1 MSEELYYLLLKLPE
15 YLGGHILLSMAALG
29 VGLMVSIPLGVLASR
44 RPRLSEYVLGTA
56 GILQTVPTLALL
68 ALMVPLLGGMIGF
81 VPAFIALTLYSIL
94 PILANTITGIRGID
108 PSVTEAARGLGM
120 NDWQML
126 GRVQLPLAAPV
137 IISGIRTATVLVVG
151 TATLALPVGGLSLGN
166 YIFSGLSMNNITAT
180 IFGCIFTALLAILMD
195 QLVHLL
201 ELAVQRR
208 SRRLAWCAAAG
219 FAIVL
224 LVGSYSPITQAFAA
238 PPRVVASAPF
248 TEQYILSEVMKD
260 RLESAGFRV
269 DQRQG
274 MGETIQFYALQRGK
288 IDCCVNYTG
297 NIWVT
302 LMHKKDAADA
312 KTTYEE
318 TVRFMKE
325 KYDVE
330 CLGKLGFENAY
341 VLAMREDRAAML
353 GINTIEDLAR
363 HQRKFIIAGDEQF
376 FDRPEWRWVGEK
388 YQLSFKEIKQMDPGL
403 IYGAIKDDQVQVIC
417 AYSSDGRIAANKLR
431 VLRDPKKVL
440 PPYDAIL
447 LLSRR
452 GSENAPLKEALRALV
467 GNVDPAL
474 MQQANLRVDVDEQ
487 SPRVAARELQ
497 AALLRK

>member
-1 MSEELYYLLLKLPE
+1 MNEEMYYLILKLPE
-15 YLGGHILLSMAALG
+15 YLGGHVLLSMAALG
-29 VGLMVSIPLGVLASR
+29 VGLILSVPLGALASR
-44 RPRLSEYVLGTA
+44 QPKLAEYLLGAA

-81 VPAFIALTLYSIL
+81 MPAFIALTLYSIL

-108 PSVTEAARGLGM
+108 PSLTEAARGLGM

-180 IFGCIFTALLAILMD
+180 VFGCIFTALLAILMD

-208 SRRLAWCAAAG
+208 SRRLAWCAAVG
-219 FAIVL
+219 FALVL
-224 LVGSYSPITQAFAA
+224 LVGLYSPIAQAFAA
-238 PPRVVASAPF
+238 PPQVVASAPF
-248 TEQYILSEVMKD
+248 TEQYILSEVIKD
-260 RLESAGFRV
+260 KLESAGFRV

-274 MGETIQFYALQRGK
+274 MGETIQFYALQHNK

-312 KTTYEE
+312 RTTYEA
-318 TVRFMKE
+318 TVEFLKE
-325 KYDVE
+325 KYNVE

-341 VLAMREDRAAML
+341 VLAMREDRAASL
-353 GINTIEDLAR
+353 GIHTIEDLAR
-363 HQRKFIIAGDEQF
+363 HPHRFIIAGDEQF
-376 FDRPEWRWVGEK
+376 FDRPEWRWVGAK
-388 YQLSFKEIKQMDPGL
+388 YQLGFKEIKQMDSGL
-403 IYGAIKDDQVQVIC
+403 IYGAIQDDQVQVIC
-417 AYSSDGRIAANKLR
+417 AYSSDGRITANKLR
-431 VLRDPKKVL
+431 ILGDPKKVL

-447 LLSRR
+447 LLSQK
-452 GSENAPLKEALRALV
+452 GSQNARLKEALHSLV
-467 GNVDPAL
+467 GKVDPRT
-474 MQQANLRVDVDEQ
+474 MRQANLRVDVEEQ
-487 SPRVAARELQ
+487 SPRTAARKLEE
-497 AALLRK
+497 AVSGK

>member
-1 MSEELYYLLLKLPE
+1 MSEDLYYLVAKLPE
-15 YLGGHILLSMAALG
+15 YLGGHILLSMAALA
-29 VGLMVSIPLGVLASR
+29 VGLIVSVPLGVLTSR
-44 RPRLSEYVLGTA
+44 RPKLSEYLLGVA
-56 GILQTVPTLALL
+56 GVLQTVPTLALL

-108 PSVTEAARGLGM
+108 PGLTEAARGLGM
-120 NDWQML
+120 NEWQML
-126 GRVQLPLAAPV
+126 HRVQLPLAAPV

-180 IFGCIFTALLAILMD
+180 VFGCIFTALLAIFMD

-201 ELAVQRR
+201 EVAVKRR
-208 SRRLAWCAAAG
+208 SRRLAWWAAAG
-219 FAIVL
+219 FAVVL
-224 LVGSYSPITQAFAA
+224 LIGLYSPVAQAFA
-238 PPRVVASAPF
+238 PPPTVVASAPF

-260 RLESAGFRV
+260 RLEAAGFRV

-274 MGETIQFYALQRGK
+274 MGETIQFYALKRNH

-302 LMHKKDAADA
+302 LMHKKDTADPE
-312 KTTYEE
+312 TTYRE

-341 VLAMREDRAAML
+341 VLAMRDDHAEQL
-353 GINTIEDLAR
+353 GIRSIDDLAR
-363 HQRKFIIAGDEQF
+363 HNRQFIIAGDEQF
-376 FDRPEWRWVGEK
+376 FDRPEWRWVAEK
-388 YQLSFKEIKQMDPGL
+388 YQLAFREIKQMDPGL
-403 IYGAIKDDQVQVIC
+403 IYGAIHDNQVQVIC
-417 AYSSDGRIAANKLR
+417 AYSSDGRITANKLR
-431 VLRDPKKVL
+431 VLADPKQVL

-447 LLSRR
+447 LLSRK
-452 GSENAPLKEALRALV
+452 GSQNMKLREALTPLV
-467 GNVDPAL
+467 QAVDPAT
-474 MQQANLRVDVDEQ
+474 MQRANLRVDVDEQ
-487 SPRVAARELQ
+487 SPRVAARELE
-497 AALLRK
+497 ATLARR